1 MMRSSVAPLLMKKTI
16 PETNRYIPSADACL
30 ESPQEVIV
38 PFMRIRYLPETLINQ
53 IAAGEVVER
62 PAAVVKELVEN
73 ALDAGSSAIDVD
85 ITEGGKKRIV
95 INDNGHGMS
104 DGEIE
109 AALDRHATS
118 KLPDDDLLN
127 IEHLGFRGE
136 ALASIAAVARIS
148 IKTHDENS
156 GESWEI
162 SCEGGKKSG
171 VSPCAHP
178 KGTRIEVADLFYAT
192 PARLKFLKTERA
204 EFGAIKDILSR
215 LAMAYPNVAF
225 TLVHNGARKL
235 NLVAVLDSQ
244 SRLSALLGRDFG
256 ENSMALE
263 AEREGI
269 KLTGYA
275 GLPTYHRGTAQY
287 QYLFVNGRAVKD
299 RLLHGCVR
307 AAYADV
313 LHRNRH
319 PVVALFLE
327 LPPEDVDV
335 NVHPAKAE
343 VRFRDPQLVRGLIIS
358 ALKHAIMEGGYRTA
372 GSIGE
377 QTLEALHQGTPSPS
391 LPLRR
396 GNTSTV
402 PYSYASGQQMH
413 ANRALYEPMQSSY
426 EMDPTAR
433 VENVQDIDPKYEEEM
448 QDFPLGAARA
458 QIHENYIIA
467 QTKDGIVIVDQ
478 HAAHERLVYER
489 FKTQMEESGAEKQ
502 GLLTPDIIEMDESD
516 AESLL
521 KHSETFAKL
530 GLEIEPFGSG
540 AIAVQSIPAL
550 LSGRLDTKALLYNL
564 LDDLKEY
571 DKATLLEEKINH
583 VLSTMACHGS
593 VRSGRRMNA
602 DEMNALL
609 RQMEA
614 TPLSGQCN
622 HGRPTYI
629 RLSLKEIEKLF
640 SRR

>member
-1 MMRSSVAPLLMKKTI
+1 
-16 PETNRYIPSADACL
+16 
-30 ESPQEVIV
+30 
-38 PFMRIRYLPETLINQ
+38 MRIRYLPETLINQ

-73 ALDAGSSAIDVD
+73 ALDAGASAIDVD
-85 ITEGGKKRIV
+85 ITEGGKTKIV
-95 INDNGHGMS
+95 INDNGCGMS
-104 DGEIE
+104 DKEIE

-118 KLPDDDLLN
+118 KLPDDDLLR
-127 IEHLGFRGE
+127 IAHLGFRGE
-136 ALASIAAVARIS
+136 ALASISAVAKIN
-148 IKTHDENS
+148 IKTHDTENA
-156 GESWEI
+156 ESWEI

-171 VSPCAHP
+171 VRPCSHP

-192 PARLKFLKTERA
+192 PARLKFQKSERA
-204 EFGAIKDILSR
+204 EFSAIKDTLSR

-225 TLVHNGARKL
+225 SLVHNGSRKL
-235 NLVAVLDSQ
+235 NLPAVLDGQ
-244 SRLSALLGRDFG
+244 SRLSSLLGRDFG
-256 ENSMALE
+256 ENSMTLE

-275 GLPTYHRGTAQY
+275 GLPTYHRGTSQY

-319 PVVALFLE
+319 PVVALFLD

-343 VRFRDPQLVRGLIIS
+343 VRFRDPQLVRGLIIG
-358 ALKHAIMEGGYRTA
+358 ALKHAIMEGGYKTA
-372 GSIGE
+372 GTVGE
-377 QTLEALHQGTPSPS
+377 QTLGALRHNDFQGTYSPS
-391 LPLRR
+391 LPLHR
-396 GNTSTV
+396 GGSRAVPHAYANAYTSDQIKR
-402 PYSYASGQQMH
+402 SNQ
-413 ANRALYEPMQSSY
+413 ALYEPEQVSY
-426 EMDPTAR
+426 ELDPTAR
-433 VENVQDIDPKYEEEM
+433 IEENPQHKEET

-467 QTKDGIVIVDQ
+467 QTQDGIVIVDQ

-489 FKTQMEESGAEKQ
+489 FKAQMAETGIEKQ
-502 GLLTPDIIEMDESD
+502 GLLTPDIVEMDESD
-516 AESLL
+516 TEQLL
-521 KHSETFAKL
+521 EHTKTFSKL

-540 AIAVQSIPAL
+540 AIAVQSVPTI
-550 LSGRLDTKALLYNL
+550 LSGRLDTKTLLHNL

-583 VLSTMACHGS
+583 ILSTMACHGS
-593 VRSGRRMNA
+593 VRSGRRLNG

-609 RQMEA
+609 RQMET

-629 RLSLKEIEKLF
+629 QLSLKEIERLF